1 MILASK
7 CAYSV
12 AIKRKPLPLHLEI
25 QRHRGNPIGLIRSSF
40 RENGK
45 VKHSTHGRITGLTLE
60 QLKLVQ
66 AAFRGDV
73 VPKGSAEDFQIL
85 ASKEYGASSALL
97 ELAKELGLDR
107 ALYSRKE
114 AWVQDCLAMIVG
126 RIVYAG
132 SKLALSNQ
140 WKNTALWELSGV
152 EGKVDV
158 DLHCYLPMD
167 RLLERQSAIQRTLAA
182 RHLQD
187 GHLVLYDITSSY
199 FEGAYTQSDIVTFG
213 YNRDGKRGHEQMVI
227 ALLCSAEGCPVG
239 VEVFAG
245 NTQDAST
252 VPEKI
257 AQLQRQYGLK
267 EIIFV
272 GDRGMI
278 TKAVADKIKGIEGLH
293 TISALT
299 HRQMVEL
306 LERKVITAELFDE
319 EKIVEVFD
327 PEEPK
332 RRYCLCRNPLT
343 MGREG
348 KTRERLLE
356 RTRAELDKI
365 AGSKRRA
372 SAKTLGARVGR
383 VLERSKMGKFVR
395 WDVIGG
401 RLSWSF
407 DQDKITAEKL
417 FDGCYIVS
425 GEMPKEKMAASE
437 VVASYKKLGL
447 VEEAFRSLKTV
458 QLEVRPVYH
467 KTDDRIRSHVF
478 LCTLAYYLQWHLKQ
492 RLEPL
497 FAADGTHK
505 DRQWTV
511 RNVIERLAAIRR
523 DRIAMGTVEFEKVTT
538 PEPDQQTILDY
549 LKVRL

>member
-1 MILASK
+1 MCSHTFRIFGLINTSLYAHL
-7 CAYSV
+7 V

-25 QRHRGNPIGLIRSSF
+25 QRHRGNPVGLIRSSY

-73 VPKGSAEDFQIL
+73 VPKGSEEDFQIL
-85 ASKEYGASSALL
+85 ASKEYGASYALL

-278 TKAVADKIKGIEGLH
+278 TKTVADKIKGIEGLH

-299 HRQMVEL
+299 HRQIVEL

-343 MGREG
+343 AGREG
-348 KTRERLLE
+348 KRGSGFWSAPAQNLTKSPAQNVGPVQRRWEHASAGCWSVPRWANSSAGMCSMDGSHGTLTKTRLWPRNSSMAVTLLVV
-356 RTRAELDKI
+356 RCP
-365 AGSKRRA
+365 KRRWLR
-372 SAKTLGARVGR
+372 AK
-383 VLERSKMGKFVR
+383 
-395 WDVIGG
+395 
-401 RLSWSF
+401 
-407 DQDKITAEKL
+407 
-417 FDGCYIVS
+417 
-425 GEMPKEKMAASE
+425 
-437 VVASYKKLGL
+437 
-447 VEEAFRSLKTV
+447 
-458 QLEVRPVYH
+458 
-467 KTDDRIRSHVF
+467 
-478 LCTLAYYLQWHLKQ
+478 
-492 RLEPL
+492 
-497 FAADGTHK
+497 
-505 DRQWTV
+505 
-511 RNVIERLAAIRR
+511 
-523 DRIAMGTVEFEKVTT
+523 
-538 PEPDQQTILDY
+538 
-549 LKVRL
+549 

>member
-1 MILASK
+1 L
-7 CAYSV
+7 V
-12 AIKRKPLPLHLEI
+12 AINNTPLRLHLEI
-25 QRHRGNPIGLIRSSF
+25 QRHRRNPVGIIRSSF
-40 RENGK
+40 RLEGK
-45 VKHSTHGRITGLTLE
+45 VKHSNHGRITGLSLN
-60 QLKLVQ
+60 QLKVLQ

-73 VPKGSAEDFQIL
+73 VLKGSSEDFQIL
-85 ASKEYGASSALL
+85 SSKEYGASYALL
-97 ELAKELGLDR
+97 ELAKQLGLDR

-114 AWVQDCLAMIVG
+114 PWVGDCLAMIVG
-126 RIVYAG
+126 RLVYAG

-140 WKNTALWELSGV
+140 WKNTALWELCGT

-158 DLHCYLPMD
+158 EEHCYQAMD
-167 RLLERQSAIQRTLAA
+167 RLLERQSAIQRTLAS

-199 FEGAYTQSDIVTFG
+199 FEGAYVESDIVICG

-252 VPEKI
+252 VPGKI
-257 AQLQRQYGLK
+257 AQLQSQYGLK

-278 TKAVADKIKGIEGLH
+278 THAVAQKIKGAEGLH

-306 LERKVITAELFDE
+306 LGRKVVSPELFDE
-319 EKIVEVFD
+319 QKIVEVLD
-327 PEEPK
+327 PEDPK
-332 RRYCLCRNPLT
+332 RRYCLCRNPKT
-343 MGREG
+343 AQREAT
-348 KTRERLLE
+348 TRQRLLE
-356 RTRAELDKI
+356 RARAQLDKI
-365 AGSKRRA
+365 AGSRRRSSQKR
-372 SAKTLGARVGR
+372 LGARVGR
-383 VLERSKMGKFVR
+383 VLERTKMGKFIQWKIV
-395 WDVIGG
+395 DG

-407 DQDKITAEKL
+407 DQDKIAAEEL

-425 GEMPKEKMAASE
+425 SDVPQQEMAAAE

-447 VEEAFRSLKTV
+447 VEEAFRNLKTV
-458 QLEVRPVYH
+458 QLEVRPVFH
-467 KTDDRIRSHVF
+467 KTDDRIRTHVF
-478 LCTLAYYLQWHLKQ
+478 LCTLAYYLQWHFKQ

-497 FAADGTHK
+497 FAADGTHN
-505 DRQWTV
+505 DRQWTI

-523 DRIAMGTVEFEKVTT
+523 EKIVMAGVEFDKVTV
-538 PEPDQQTILDY
+538 PQADQQTILDY
-549 LKVRL
+549 LQVRP

>member
-1 MILASK
+1 M
-7 CAYSV
+7 
-12 AIKRKPLPLHLEI
+12 AIRRKPLPLHLEI
-25 QRHRGNPIGLIRSSF
+25 QRHRGNPVGLLRSSY
-40 RENGK
+40 REHGK

-60 QLKLVQ
+60 QLRLLQ

-73 VPKGSAEDFQIL
+73 VPKGSAEDFRIL
-85 ASKEYGASSALL
+85 ASKEYGASYALL
-97 ELAKELGLDR
+97 ELARDLGLDR

-140 WKNTALWELSGV
+140 WKNTALWELCAV

-182 RHLQD
+182 RHLKD

-199 FEGAYTQSDIVTFG
+199 FEGAYAQSDIVTFG

-257 AQLQRQYGLK
+257 AQLQRLYGLK

-278 TKAVADKIKGIEGLH
+278 TKAVAEKIKGIEGLH

-332 RRYCLCRNPLT
+332 RRYCLCRNPQT
-343 MGREG
+343 AGREG

-356 RTRAELDKI
+356 RTRAALDKI
-365 AGSKRRA
+365 ASSKRRA

-395 WDVIGG
+395 WDVLDG

-407 DQDKITAEKL
+407 DQDKIVAEKL

-425 GEMPKEKMAASE
+425 GEVPKEKMAASE

-467 KTDDRIRSHVF
+467 KTDDRIRTHVF

-523 DRIAMGTVEFEKVTT
+523 EKIVLDTVEFQKVTT

>member
-1 MILASK
+1 
-7 CAYSV
+7 
-12 AIKRKPLPLHLEI
+12 
-25 QRHRGNPIGLIRSSF
+25 
-40 RENGK
+40 
-45 VKHSTHGRITGLTLE
+45 
-60 QLKLVQ
+60 
-66 AAFRGDV
+66 
-73 VPKGSAEDFQIL
+73 
-85 ASKEYGASSALL
+85 
-97 ELAKELGLDR
+97 
-107 ALYSRKE
+107 
-114 AWVQDCLAMIVG
+114 MIVG

-140 WKNTALWELSGV
+140 WKNSVLWELSGM

-213 YNRDGKRGHEQMVI
+213 YNRDAKRGHEQMVI

-257 AQLQRQYGLK
+257 AQLQRRYGLK

-278 TKAVADKIKGIEGLH
+278 TKTVAEKIKGIEGLH

-299 HRQMVEL
+299 HRQIVAL
-306 LERKVITAELFDE
+306 LERKLITAELFDE
-319 EKIVEVFD
+319 GQIVEVFD

-332 RRYCLCRNPLT
+332 QRYCLCRNPQT
-343 MGREG
+343 AGREA

-383 VLERSKMGKFVR
+383 VLERSKM
-395 WDVIGG
+395 
-401 RLSWSF
+401 
-407 DQDKITAEKL
+407 
-417 FDGCYIVS
+417 DGCYIVS
-425 GEMPKEKMAASE
+425 GEVPKEKMAASE

-447 VEEAFRSLKTV
+447 VEEAFRNLKTV

-492 RLEPL
+492 QLEPL

-523 DRIAMGTVEFEKVTT
+523 ESRLFLFWRSYTLALASMSPSFFVCADSAGIRARRAS
-538 PEPDQQTILDY
+538 PESR
-549 LKVRL
+549 K